1 MGERKNRQ
9 MENIQGT
16 IRKKKMTYASQS
28 WRAEWKIRYL
38 SDLGEVRMKWCLVKI
53 YTDAIG

>member
-16 IRKKKMTYASQS
+16 IRKQMTYASQS